1 MIHYEEQKTRDP
13 SDTSV
18 IRARGKVVY
27 LNEQQIKKLIP
38 LFGYVFDSKF
48 DESIINTLKAELIS
62 ALKKKGYV
70 FFDPCVYRYTLHK
83 NGKLKEVG
91 LNHWHVT

>member
-1 MIHYEEQKTRDP
+1 MIHYEENKTRDP

-27 LNEQQIKKLIP
+27 LTEQQTKKLLP
-38 LFGYVFDSKF
+38 LFCWVYDTKF
-48 DESIINTLKAELIS
+48 DESIINTLKENLVS

-70 FFDPCVYRYTLHK
+70 FFDTCVYRYTLHK
-83 NGKLKEVG
+83 NGKLKDIG
-91 LNHWHVT
+91 ISFKHIS

>member
-1 MIHYEEQKTRDP
+1 MIHYEESQTRDP

-18 IRARGKVVY
+18 IKSRGKIVW

-38 LFGYVFDSKF
+38 SFGFVYDTKF
-48 DESIINTLKAELIS
+48 DESIINTLKENLIS

-70 FFDPCVYRYTLHK
+70 FFDTCVYRYTLHK
-83 NGKLKEVG
+83 NGKLKDFG
-91 LNHWHVT
+91 IQIHHIN

>member
-1 MIHYEEQKTRDP
+1 MIFYEESKTRDP

-27 LNEQQIKKLIP
+27 LDEQQTKKLVP
-38 LFGYVFDSKF
+38 SFGFVYESKF
-48 DESIINTLKAELIS
+48 DESIINTLKENLIL

-70 FFDPCVYRYTLHK
+70 FFDTCVYRYTLQK
-83 NGKLKEVG
+83 NGKLKDVG
-91 LNHWHVT
+91 INFRHIS